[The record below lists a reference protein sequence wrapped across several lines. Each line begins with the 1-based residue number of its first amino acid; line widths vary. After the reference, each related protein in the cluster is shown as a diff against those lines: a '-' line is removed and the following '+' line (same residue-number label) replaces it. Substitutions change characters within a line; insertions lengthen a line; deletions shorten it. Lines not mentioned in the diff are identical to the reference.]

1 MMKPSRPKTMNMTE
15 MECTML
21 TLAGEHYKLKYPE
34 NFSAGIY
41 EEDETII
48 KEFWKDYFS
57 GKPIYKKTWK
67 SK

>member
-1 MMKPSRPKTMNMTE
+1 MKNITL
-15 MECTML
+15 MESQIL
-21 TLAGEHYKLKYPE
+21 DSAHEHYKLKYPE